1 MNDQRPTGS
10 ADAAIGELELHAYV
24 DGELPGERRAAVER
38 ALEADPAL
46 VARVDDYLSQKR
58 LLHARYDAVLDEA
71 VPRRLWPAADARPW
85 SRTTT
90 MLAMAAMLALGVGI
104 GIGMNGVIG
113 GGAPRAWVA
122 MQDRPTQSA
131 ASQGE
136 LSGAAAQGAD
146 SSAGFARRAAL
157 AHVVFMPDVMRP
169 KTMDGGHEQDFV
181 NWLAQRLGTDVH
193 PPMLTRSGFELVGG
207 RLLPDANGDVAQFMY
222 RDAQGQRITLCVSR
236 RKADSGTT
244 AFRLYQD
251 GSVNVFYWIDGD
263 FGYAVSGGIGRD
275 VLLELSHDVHEQI
288 AKRGG

>member
-1 MNDQRPTGS
+1 MNDERPTGP

-24 DGELPGERRAAVER
+24 DGELSAERRAAVER
-38 ALEADPAL
+38 ALESDPVL
-46 VARVDDYLSQKR
+46 VARVDDYLAQKR

-71 VPRRLWPAADARPW
+71 VPRRLWPAANARRRSW
-85 SRTTT
+85 MTVAF
-90 MLAMAAMLALGVGI
+90 AMAAMLALGVGI
-104 GIGMNGVIG
+104 GIGMGGVMG
-113 GGAPRAWVA
+113 GVMSGGPSSRVVV
-122 MQDRPTQSA
+122 
-131 ASQGE
+131 ASQG
-136 LSGAAAQGAD
+136 GDA
-146 SSAGFARRAAL
+146 SSGFARRAAL
-157 AHVVFMPDVMRP
+157 AHVVFMPDIVRP
-169 KTMDGGHEQDFV
+169 TAMDGGHEQDFV

-288 AKRGG
+288 ANRKR